1 MAVWRANFLNYPL
14 DQCWEVCQNPEH
26 RPKLGKF
33 SGGAMPPFLPP
44 PPQIATVRPEPI
56 PKSTPSH
63 FRDLSPAQAHWLEV
77 LEQNGILH
85 TNPEAE
91 MFGPQQPV
99 RREELLMSEARLVE
113 LMLKRERQQQ
123 ATLEKLIAEV
133 AQLRSANT
141 AMATTLSSLRSA
153 PSQLLPAQEHAVPE
167 KHEVAPPI
175 VAPPITE
182 ISAVPEKYEVTP
194 TMAEISARHRS
205 EATSSGI
212 DISSLL
218 RHRHRLGQFPRLQGF
233 LRRASQLNPGDAD
246 YEGYLQ
252 IYLSSAGMT
261 KSLLS
266 EASRQA
272 AWLDAQGIA

>member
-1 MAVWRANFLNYPL
+1 MLGSL
-14 DQCWEVCQNPEH
+14 PESNQ
-26 RPKLGKF
+26 RPNLGKF
-33 SGGAMPPFLPP
+33 SGGSMPPFLPP

-63 FRDLSPAQAHWLEV
+63 FRDLSPAQVHWLEV

-85 TNPEAE
+85 TNPEAD
-91 MFGPQQPV
+91 MFGPQQSV
-99 RREELLMSEARLVE
+99 RREELLMSEARIVE

-123 ATLEKLIAEV
+123 ATLEKLTAEI

-153 PSQLLPAQEHAVPE
+153 PTQLLPAKEHAVPE
-167 KHEVAPPI
+167 KHEVAPSS
-175 VAPPITE
+175 VAPPVTE
-182 ISAVPEKYEVTP
+182 ISAVPEKHEVASP
-194 TMAEISARHRS
+194 IPEMSARHRS
-205 EATSSGI
+205 EATSGGI

-233 LRRASQLNPGDAD
+233 LRRASQLDPNDAD
-246 YEGYLQ
+246 YESYLQ
-252 IYLSSAGMT
+252 TYLYSAGMT
-261 KSLLS
+261 KSLLG

>member
-1 MAVWRANFLNYPL
+1 
-14 DQCWEVCQNPEH
+14 
-26 RPKLGKF
+26 
-33 SGGAMPPFLPP
+33 MPPFLPP
-44 PPQIATVRPEPI
+44 PPQIATVRSEAT
-56 PKSTPSH
+56 PKSTSSH

-91 MFGPQQPV
+91 MFGPQQSV

-113 LMLKRERQQQ
+113 LMLKREHQQQ
-123 ATLEKLIAEV
+123 ATLEKLTAEV

-153 PSQLLPAQEHAVPE
+153 PSQLLPPAEHTVPE
-167 KHEVAPPI
+167 KHEAAPPTVAPP
-175 VAPPITE
+175 VTE
-182 ISAVPEKYEVTP
+182 ISA
-194 TMAEISARHRS
+194 RQQGN
-205 EATSSGI
+205 ATLNSI

-233 LRRASQLNPGDAD
+233 LRRASQLDPNSAD
-246 YEGYLQ
+246 YESYLQ
-252 IYLSSAGMT
+252 TYLYSAGMT

-266 EASRQA
+266 EATRQA